1 MPATFVDV
9 SRQVANPEVE
19 PCSPSPLDPFLAPVT
34 PIACARKNA
43 LPNGALAMK
52 RRWNTL
58 LGALLI
64 AAVATFPPPG
74 LADLAASTPTRSPVV
89 DSEGKARYLF
99 ILDEGLARRESDAG
113 EPEARGPN
121 DPANATDLYGWHR
134 PKVRA
139 LVKRLERQYQVN
151 AIRMTS
157 WAMPTFSAHVSEST
171 LETMRTDPNISDI
184 VPIFDGDIVPSAW
197 SDRVEGAEFV
207 PWGKIALGMD
217 DLVGT
222 DTPVYL
228 IDGRARSSVE
238 VDENGPA
245 ANLEYSSAQQW
256 SQTQD
261 NGPGYAAHATFV
273 AGVLGAKIN
282 GLGVRGLN
290 NGAKVISVNIG
301 VNEWVDP
308 SSRPDDAMNAL
319 DWVLYDAETRGIY
332 AVANISS
339 NDATRDMQWFS
350 TGWVARYIR
359 RASNRVLVVNSA
371 GNHHD
376 RACFYAY
383 AGTNAVDGILVAGG
397 IDKEGREA
405 LGFSNPG
412 FGPWA
417 PGSNYGECVEVW
429 APAKDIISTYYN
441 PQDPFFGRYG
451 VRSMSGTSFAAPHVA
466 AFAARYGSTST
477 TPVEREFHVRARL
490 FATNYNDSGGF
501 PIRVPSYAQPPNFI
515 VPGRLLPVGVQDD
528 TGTCQQT
535 GCAYV
540 SDSRYLSN
548 VWNVGHGPPAWIEFD
563 LGESKTLKAIRL
575 VPEQLPE
582 GNAVH
587 RIYAGNTPSPTTLIE
602 TISGYGSILEPFAK
616 ELNAIARYV
625 RVLTEASP
633 SWVAW
638 REVEMYGY

>member
-1 MPATFVDV
+1 
-9 SRQVANPEVE
+9 
-19 PCSPSPLDPFLAPVT
+19 
-34 PIACARKNA
+34 
-43 LPNGALAMK
+43 MK
-52 RRWNTL
+52 QRRNTL
-58 LGALLI
+58 VGALLLAI
-64 AAVATFPPPG
+64 VSSFPLLS
-74 LADLAASTPTRSPVV
+74 LADLADATPARNPVV
-89 DSEGKARYLF
+89 DTEGRKRYLF
-99 ILDEGLARRESDAG
+99 ILDEGRARHESDAG

-121 DPANATDLYGWHR
+121 DPANANDIYGWHR

-157 WAMPTFSAHVSEST
+157 WAMPTFSAHVPEST
-171 LETMRTDPNISDI
+171 LETMRRDPNISDI
-184 VPIFDGDIVPSAW
+184 VPIFDGDIVPSTW

-217 DLVGT
+217 DLAGT

-245 ANLEYSSAQQW
+245 ANLEFSSAQQW

-261 NGPGYAAHATFV
+261 NGAGYAAHATFV
-273 AGVLGAKIN
+273 AGILGAKIN

-290 NGAKVISVNIG
+290 DGAKVINVNIG
-301 VNEWVDP
+301 VNQWINP

-339 NDATRDMQWFS
+339 NDATPEMQWFS

-371 GNHHD
+371 GNHHN
-376 RACFYAY
+376 RACDYAY

-412 FGPWA
+412 FGPWI
-417 PGSNYGECVEVW
+417 PGSNYGACVEVW

-441 PQDPFFGRYG
+441 LQDPLFGRYG
-451 VRSMSGTSFAAPHVA
+451 VRTMSGTSFAAPHVA
-466 AFAARYGSTST
+466 ALAARYGSTST

-490 FATNYNDSGGF
+490 IASNYNDSDGF
-501 PIRVPSYAQPPNFI
+501 PIRVPSFLQPPSFI
-515 VPGRLLPVGVQDD
+515 VPSRLLPAGVRDD
-528 TGTCQQT
+528 TGNCQQA
-535 GCAYV
+535 GCTYV
-540 SDSRYLSN
+540 SDSRYLSG
-548 VWNVGHGPPAWIEFD
+548 VWNAGHGPPAWIEFD
-563 LGESKTLKAIRL
+563 LGSSKTLRAIRL
-575 VPEQLPE
+575 VPEQWPE

-587 RIYAGNTPSPTTLIE
+587 RIYAGSTASPTTLIA
-602 TISGYGSILEPFAK
+602 TINGYGTILEPLAK
-616 ELNAIARYV
+616 ELSAIARYV
-625 RVLTEASP
+625 RVLTESST

-638 REVEMYGY
+638 REVEIYGY